1 MIKSKKIQFF
11 LIFLVIVIISVIVGR
26 HFITKHFI
34 KKFSKMPPPEVIVK
48 TVSKSTFYES
58 IETFGTALSLKNKN
72 YRIKK
77 DKMFNENII
86 IGKIVE
92 KGELILET
100 SDEKIIAPFSGIVGK
115 REIAQGVL
123 GTESFILTLDD
134 TSSIVLNIKVPEIYL
149 NILKPGLS
157 AEVKSDSFKRRFYG
171 TVNSVSSRVDPST
184 RSVLAN
190 IIIKNKELKLIPGM
204 LLDIKIIYDKK
215 EQLGI
220 PENSILIQGE
230 TAFVYKV
237 LEDNTVN
244 KVEIK
249 IGKRNFGKVSIVEG
263 LSLGDKIVT
272 EGISKVRDKIKI
284 KILSK
289 NVSN

>member
-11 LIFLVIVIISVIVGR
+11 LIVLLIIIISVIVGR
-26 HFITKHFI
+26 HFVTKHFV
-34 KKFSKMPPPEVIVK
+34 KKFSKMPPPGVIVNP
-48 TVSKSTFYES
+48 VSKSTFYES

-77 DKMFNENII
+77 SEILNENII
-86 IGKIVE
+86 IGKVVE
-92 KGELILET
+92 EGEVIFET
-100 SDEKIIAPFSGIVGK
+100 SDKKIVAPFKGILGK

-134 TSSIVLNIKVPEIYL
+134 TTSILLNIKVPEIYL

-157 AEVKSDSFKRRFYG
+157 AEVKSDSFEKKFFG
-171 TVNSVSSRVDPST
+171 TIEAVSSRVDPST
-184 RSVLAN
+184 RSVLAS
-190 IIIKNKELKLIPGM
+190 IIVENKDLKLIPGM

-220 PENSILIQGE
+220 PENSLLIQGE
-230 TAFVYKV
+230 AAFVYKV

-244 KVEIK
+244 KIKVK
-249 IGKRNFGKVSIVEG
+249 IGKRNFGKVSIIDG

-284 KILSK
+284 KIL
-289 NVSN
+289 N

>member
-11 LIFLVIVIISVIVGR
+11 LIVLLIIIISVIVGR
-26 HFITKHFI
+26 HFITKHFV
-34 KKFSKMPPPEVIVK
+34 KKFSKMPPPGVIVNS
-48 TVSKSTFYES
+48 VSKSTFYES

-77 DKMFNENII
+77 SEILNENII
-86 IGKIVE
+86 IGKVVE
-92 KGELILET
+92 EGEVIIET
-100 SDEKIIAPFSGIVGK
+100 SDKKIVAPFKGILGK

-134 TSSIVLNIKVPEIYL
+134 TTSILLNIKVPEIYL

-157 AEVKSDSFKRRFYG
+157 AEVKSDSFEKKFYG
-171 TVNSVSSRVDPST
+171 TIESVSSRVDPST
-184 RSVLAN
+184 RSVLAS
-190 IIIKNKELKLIPGM
+190 IIVENKDLKLIPGM

-220 PENSILIQGE
+220 PENSLLIQGE

-244 KVEIK
+244 KIKVK
-249 IGKRNFGKVSIVEG
+249 IGKRNFGKVSIIDG

-284 KILSK
+284 KIL
-289 NVSN
+289 N

>member
-11 LIFLVIVIISVIVGR
+11 LIVLLIIIISVIVGR
-26 HFITKHFI
+26 HFVTKHFV
-34 KKFSKMPPPEVIVK
+34 KKFSKMPPPGVIVNS
-48 TVSKSTFYES
+48 VSKSTFYES

-77 DKMFNENII
+77 SEILNENII
-86 IGKIVE
+86 IGKVVE
-92 KGELILET
+92 EGEVIFET
-100 SDEKIIAPFSGIVGK
+100 SDKKIIAPFKGILGK

-134 TSSIVLNIKVPEIYL
+134 TTSILLNIKVPEIYL

-157 AEVKSDSFKRRFYG
+157 AEVKSDSFEKKFYG
-171 TVNSVSSRVDPST
+171 TIESVSSRVDPST
-184 RSVLAN
+184 RSVLAS
-190 IIIKNKELKLIPGM
+190 IIVENKDLKLIPGM

-220 PENSILIQGE
+220 PENSLLIQGE
-230 TAFVYKV
+230 AAFVYKV

-244 KVEIK
+244 KIKVK
-249 IGKRNFGKVSIVEG
+249 IGKRNFGKVSIIDG

-284 KILSK
+284 KIL
-289 NVSN
+289 N

>member
-11 LIFLVIVIISVIVGR
+11 LIVLLIIIISVIVGR
-26 HFITKHFI
+26 HFVTKHFV
-34 KKFSKMPPPEVIVK
+34 KKFSKMPPPGVIVNA
-48 TVSKSTFYES
+48 VSESTFYES

-77 DKMFNENII
+77 SEILNENII
-86 IGKIVE
+86 IGKVVE
-92 KGELILET
+92 EGEVIFET
-100 SDEKIIAPFSGIVGK
+100 SDKKIVAPFKGILGK

-134 TSSIVLNIKVPEIYL
+134 TTSILLNIKVPEIYL

-157 AEVKSDSFKRRFYG
+157 AEVKSDSYEKKFFG
-171 TVNSVSSRVDPST
+171 TIESVSSRVDPST
-184 RSVLAN
+184 RSVLAS
-190 IIIKNKELKLIPGM
+190 IIVENKDLKLIPGM
-204 LLDIKIIYDKK
+204 LLDIKIIYDKE

-220 PENSILIQGE
+220 PENSLLIQGE

-244 KVEIK
+244 KIKVK
-249 IGKRNFGKVSIVEG
+249 IGKRNFGKVSIIDG

-284 KILSK
+284 KIL
-289 NVSN
+289 N

>member
-11 LIFLVIVIISVIVGR
+11 LIFLVIIIISVIVGR

-34 KKFSKMPPPEVIVK
+34 KKFSKMPPPGVIVK

-77 DKMFNENII
+77 DKMFDENTIV
-86 IGKIVE
+86 GKIVE
-92 KGELILET
+92 EGELILET
-100 SDEKIIAPFSGIVGK
+100 SDQKIIAPFGGIVGK

-190 IIIKNKELKLIPGM
+190 IIVENKELKLIPGM

-237 LEDNTVN
+237 LEDNTVD
-244 KVEIK
+244 KIEIK

-284 KILSK
+284 IIL
-289 NVSN
+289 N

>member
-11 LIFLVIVIISVIVGR
+11 LVVLLIIIISVIVGR
-26 HFITKHFI
+26 HFVTKHFV
-34 KKFSKMPPPEVIVK
+34 KKFSKMPPPGVIVNS
-48 TVSKSTFYES
+48 VSKSTFYES

-77 DKMFNENII
+77 SEILNENII
-86 IGKIVE
+86 IGKVVE
-92 KGELILET
+92 EGEVIFET
-100 SDEKIIAPFSGIVGK
+100 SDKKIIAPFKGILGK

-134 TSSIVLNIKVPEIYL
+134 TTSILLNIKVPEIYL

-157 AEVKSDSFKRRFYG
+157 AEVKSDSFEKKFYG
-171 TVNSVSSRVDPST
+171 TIESVSSRVDPST
-184 RSVLAN
+184 RSVLAS
-190 IIIKNKELKLIPGM
+190 IIVENKDLKLIPGM

-220 PENSILIQGE
+220 PENSLLIQGE

-244 KVEIK
+244 KIKVK
-249 IGKRNFGKVSIVEG
+249 IGKRNFGKVSIIDG

-284 KILSK
+284 KIL
-289 NVSN
+289 N